1 MAQDT
6 NILFVCV
13 ENARRSQMAEAI
25 FNELAKKKGL
35 NTRASSAGT
44 MPSSQV
50 DPKVRKVL
58 EEIGIKIENQ
68 KPKSLTNEM
77 ISKSYKIITMGCLA
91 KDVCPSVFIDKTI
104 DWNIEDPKGKP
115 IEEVRKI
122 MREIE
127 RKVRELVS
135 ELEGN

>member
-1 MAQDT
+1 MAREK

-25 FNELAKKKGL
+25 FNYLAKKKGL
-35 NTRASSAGT
+35 KIRASSAGT
-44 MPSSQV
+44 MPNSQV

-58 EEIGIKIENQ
+58 QEIGIKIEDQ

-91 KDVCPSVFIDKTI
+91 KEVCPSVFIDKTV
-104 DWNIEDPKGKP
+104 DWNIEDPKGRP
-115 IEEVRKI
+115 IEEVRRI
-122 MREIE
+122 MHGIE